1 MIHSFTVNVHAT
13 RSAGERMVT
22 IPLGQVSMCTVH
34 RIILKVRHTMN
45 KPILDL
51 SNVIQLAQNEIDK
64 ATDLR
69 EVIAIVDGVTRI
81 VHLAIDLDGLH
92 RGPCSASMVNHPE
105 EA

>member
-1 MIHSFTVNVHAT
+1 
-13 RSAGERMVT
+13 
-22 IPLGQVSMCTVH
+22 
-34 RIILKVRHTMN
+34 MN

-69 EVIAIVDGVTRI
+69 KVIAIVDGVTRI
-81 VHLAIDLDGLH
+81 VHLAIDLDGLQ
-92 RGPCSASMVNHPE
+92 RGPSSASMVNHPE